1 MYSSESKKIV
11 PFGRVFCSLTE
22 HIKRHQCIA
31 DYADP
36 KKCPEEINHSKFTHE
51 DDLFDSV
58 KILTGSQCHLTADH
72 DGKYLVLFKNPPR
85 VEWFTLPKDHDLVK
99 SYVSFLSHDW
109 KFDVQLYSNKKTI
122 ISHKPEPQDDR
133 CEIITNDKLTEW
145 M

>member
-99 SYVSFLSHDW
+99 SYGI
-109 KFDVQLYSNKKTI
+109 KK
-122 ISHKPEPQDDR
+122 Q
-133 CEIITNDKLTEW
+133 
-145 M
+145 